1 MYGCPNGLIYSTAD
15 TLPYLESFPH
25 FRRVAGVIVERVAES
40 SSSGVRIFG
49 CVRQSGE
56 PVELAGDRVFL
67 AAGTLASTRI
77 MLRSLD
83 AYDRTLVLKNS
94 QYFLLP
100 MLRYA
105 AVSGVQDERLHTLA
119 QTFLEICDPLVSK
132 NTVHLQV
139 YTYNDL
145 YLAALK
151 KTLGPAFPFFVPALG
166 AFLGRML
173 TVQGYLHS
181 DSSPSIAVTLQRRK
195 GLPDLLHQ
203 EVQPAMI
210 AEANATLR
218 RVVRKLSRNSKW
230 LRAKA
235 LGPLLNKP
243 AAGHGF
249 HVGGTFPM
257 SKQPTGDQTDLLG
270 RPIGFQRVHLVDSSV
285 LPSIPA
291 TTITFS
297 VMANA
302 HRIGSQAE

>member
-1 MYGCPNGLIYSTAD
+1 
-15 TLPYLESFPH
+15 
-25 FRRVAGVIVERVAES
+25 
-40 SSSGVRIFG
+40 
-49 CVRQSGE
+49 
-56 PVELAGDRVFL
+56 
-67 AAGTLASTRI
+67 
-77 MLRSLD
+77 
-83 AYDRTLVLKNS
+83 
-94 QYFLLP
+94 
-100 MLRYA
+100 
-105 AVSGVQDERLHTLA
+105 VQDERLHTLA